1 MLNITVNDDLSSHVV
16 NEDATLE
23 FFLPPYNVL
32 TIETFT
38 SAEQVETFVNANV
51 NKYNWWQPFVDPEVR
66 EQERLDQ
73 LSKNVRDKRDDLLVK
88 SDWTQLADAPVDA
101 MAWGAYRQALRDIT
115 DHVSFP
121 DLAEDDW
128 PVKP

>member
-51 NKYNWWQPFVDPEVR
+51 NKYNWWQPFVDPAVR
-66 EQERLDQ
+66 EQEQ
-73 LSKNVRDKRDDLLVK
+73 LELTAKSVRMKRNQLLSETDYLAL
-88 SDWTQLADAPVDA
+88 SDNTMSEA
-101 MAWGAYRQALRDIT
+101 MVVYRQALRDIT
-115 DHVSFP
+115 DHVNFP
-121 DLAEDDW
+121 NLADADW
-128 PVKP
+128 PTKP